1 MVDEQNSV
9 TVTLDCLVSSSFAS
23 KLWSRNSNL
32 WPKQSTG
39 AEPSEKTLGWLDLP
53 YKLSTLADDFDSL
66 NNQVLADGYSDI
78 VLLGMGGSSM
88 TSLALNELFNES
100 LENGPPYVKSH
111 VVDTVIPATITE
123 IGKKLEP
130 SKTLFFVSIKSG

>member
-1 MVDEQNSV
+1 MKNYKQSDRKKTATSFSQLEIADLVDEQNSV

-53 YKLSTLADDFDSL
+53 HKLSTLADHFASL
-66 NNQVLADGYSDI
+66 HEKVLADGFTDI
-78 VLLGMGGSSM
+78 VLIGMGVSSM
-88 TSLALNELFNES
+88 TTLA
-100 LENGPPYVKSH
+100 VK
-111 VVDTVIPATITE
+111 V
-123 IGKKLEP
+123 
-130 SKTLFFVSIKSG
+130 